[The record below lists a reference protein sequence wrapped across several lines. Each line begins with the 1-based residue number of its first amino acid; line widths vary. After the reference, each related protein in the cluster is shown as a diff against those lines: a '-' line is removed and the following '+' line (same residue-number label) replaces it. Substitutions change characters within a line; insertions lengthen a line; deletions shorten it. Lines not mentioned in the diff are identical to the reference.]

1 MAASA
6 GDPTCG
12 RQHPVRHHPLLAMR
26 RSFPVLATGALGIAI
41 VVLVIL
47 GIIALFMFIM
57 GRR

>member
-1 MAASA
+1 M
-6 GDPTCG
+6 
-12 RQHPVRHHPLLAMR
+12 
-26 RSFPVLATGALGIAI
+26 VLATGALGIAI